1 MPEVGGVNQRQP
13 LPSTNSAG
21 GSHERVG
28 GTRFNPVQGTI
39 GQPGEIGQPRGLPA
53 PEVPGQKNILPDA
66 LLGRDPSQALAAE
79 QLRATGGA
87 SATEELLGLN
97 QQPTM
102 PGTILPPLGND
113 VALRHLTPTM
123 RRELLRKLLDRQ
135 QRNARRLLAVLP
147 RDEEEHDPERRRRR
161 ALPEDIPAPEALALP
176 EPQRQRASHEL
187 HQSLRLLELIDRLMA
202 MQDETL
208 AQMSTSTQR

>member
-1 MPEVGGVNQRQP
+1 MPDVRGVTNRQSAPSTNAAGGGNKPVGGVQ
-13 LPSTNSAG
+13 
-21 GSHERVG
+21 
-28 GTRFNPVQGTI
+28 FNPVSGTI
-39 GQPGEIGQPRGLPA
+39 GQPGEVGQPRGLPA
-53 PEVPGQKNILPDA
+53 PDVPGQKSILPDV
-66 LLGRDPSQALAAE
+66 LLGRDPSQVLAAE
-79 QLRATGGA
+79 QLRSTGGA

-123 RRELLRKLLDRQ
+123 RRELLRRLLDRQ

-147 RDEEEHDPERRRRR
+147 REEEDTPERRQRR
-161 ALPEDIPAPEALALP
+161 ALPEAAPDAEALALP
-176 EPQRQRASHEL
+176 EPQRRRAAQEL
-187 HQSLRLLELIDRLMA
+187 HQSLRLLELIDRLLT

-208 AQMSTSTQR
+208 AQMSASARR

>member
-1 MPEVGGVNQRQP
+1 MPEVGGVNNRQP
-13 LPSTNSAG
+13 LPSAGAAG
-21 GSHERVG
+21 GGNERVG
-28 GTRFNPVQGTI
+28 GTRFNPVSGTI

-102 PGTILPPLGND
+102 PGAILPPLGND
-113 VALRHLTPTM
+113 VALRHLTPAM
-123 RRELLRKLLDRQ
+123 RRELLRRLLDRQ

-147 RDEEEHDPERRRRR
+147 RDEEETSERRRR
-161 ALPEDIPAPEALALP
+161 ALPEETPGSEALALP
-176 EPQRQRASHEL
+176 EAQRERAAQEL
-187 HQSLRLLELIDRLMA
+187 HQSLRLLELIDRLMLL
-202 MQDETL
+202 QDETL
-208 AQMSTSTQR
+208 AQMSASVQR

>member
-1 MPEVGGVNQRQP
+1 MPDIRGVNNRQQPPSTSTTGGV
-13 LPSTNSAG
+13 S
-21 GSHERVG
+21 
-28 GTRFNPVQGTI
+28 GTRLNPVSGTV
-39 GQPGEIGQPRGLPA
+39 GQPGEVGQPRGLPA
-53 PEVPGQKNILPDA
+53 PEVPGQKSILPDA

-79 QLRATGGA
+79 QLRSTGGA

-102 PGTILPPLGND
+102 AGTLLPPLGND

-123 RRELLRKLLDRQ
+123 RRELLRRLLDRQ

-147 RDEEEHDPERRRRR
+147 REEDDASERRRRR
-161 ALPEDIPAPEALALP
+161 ALPEETPDPEALALP
-176 EPQRQRASHEL
+176 EPQRQRAAREL
-187 HQSLRLLELIDRLMA
+187 HQSLRMLELIDRLMA

-208 AQMSTSTQR
+208 AQMSASAHR

>member
-1 MPEVGGVNQRQP
+1 
-13 LPSTNSAG
+13 
-21 GSHERVG
+21 
-28 GTRFNPVQGTI
+28 
-39 GQPGEIGQPRGLPA
+39 
-53 PEVPGQKNILPDA
+53 
-66 LLGRDPSQALAAE
+66 
-79 QLRATGGA
+79 
-87 SATEELLGLN
+87 
-97 QQPTM
+97 
-102 PGTILPPLGND
+102 
-113 VALRHLTPTM
+113 M